1 MDEER
6 YKSFIEHVLSEGDVV
21 MGSRT
26 YKPWQ
31 QEVIDECN
39 QLTDRI
45 VKLAGFMLKDSVYA
59 TWLAEEQNS
68 LKQQLLMMRSYRMI
82 LKERIAR
89 FA

>member
-6 YKSFIEHVLSEGDVV
+6 YKSFIEQVLAEGDKVI
-21 MGSRT
+21 GSRS

-31 QEVIDECN
+31 QKVIDECK

-45 VKLAGFMLKDSVYA
+45 VKLAGFMLKDPVYA
-59 TWLAEEQNS
+59 TLPAEEQNR
-68 LKQQLLMMRSYRMI
+68 LKLQFLMMRSYRMI
-82 LKERIAR
+82 LKERIFE